1 MEFKKLSFSKI
12 LLFYSWKFLK
22 NSARERKAKEDKKC
36 RKKRE
41 LISRTLIEINNNKL
55 LFISTCDIKLD
66 AIMSEWEAIIN
77 QTHESRV
84 RKRQR

>member
-1 MEFKKLSFSKI
+1 MTT
-12 LLFYSWKFLK
+12 LLFHNQYQLIW
-22 NSARERKAKEDKKC
+22 NSKSSLSQKYFCFTHENFQKIQRERERKAKEDKKC

-66 AIMSEWEAIIN
+66 AIMSE
-77 QTHESRV
+77 
-84 RKRQR
+84 